1 VPPSPENRDRILQRV
16 TAEFVNDRQ
25 VLLLVV
31 AIALSLG
38 VVGCSSGS
46 KTSQK
51 TTGSTSPAAGTALP
65 AAPELAKPPADV
77 TADDF
82 DPALFDPQRSFIV
95 DNDWLPLEPGTRWV
109 HRGWTEEEGKRVPHT
124 IVFVITDLVK
134 EINGVRALVGW
145 ERDFSHGELVEAE
158 VITLAQDRGGNVW
171 HLGQYSEVYEEGE
184 FGGGSAWFVGALD
197 GAKAGIMMKAN
208 PELGS
213 PAYSE
218 GFAPAPY
225 FWDDWAKVYKVGE
238 STCVP
243 VDCFE
248 DVLVTDEFEPR
259 KPGAHQLKYYARGVG
274 NIRTGWR
281 GSDPDREELALAK
294 LEHLGPEQM
303 AAARGAALALE
314 NRANV
319 YGRTGPAETT
329 PAEASG

>member
-1 VPPSPENRDRILQRV
+1 V
-16 TAEFVNDRQ
+16 TF
-25 VLLLVV
+25 
-31 AIALSLG
+31 AIA
-38 VVGCSSGS
+38 VVIALCLAGCDSNDGPA
-46 KTSQK
+46 K
-51 TTGSTSPAAGTALP
+51 AAGAGATAP
-65 AAPELAKPPADV
+65 TSTAAGETIKAPEAFPPADV

-82 DPALFDPQRSFIV
+82 DPALFDPQRSFVV
-95 DNDWLPLEPGTRWV
+95 DNEWLPLEPGTRWE

-134 EINGVRALVGW
+134 EIDGVRALVGW
-145 ERDFSHGELVEAE
+145 ERDFSNGELVEAE

-171 HLGQYSEVYEEGE
+171 HFGQYSEVYEEGE

-225 FWDDWAKVYKVGE
+225 FWDDWAKVYKVEE

-243 VDCFE
+243 VNCFE

-281 GSDPDREELALAK
+281 GSDPDREVLVLAK
-294 LEHLGPEQM
+294 LEHLGPEGL
-303 AAARGAALALE
+303 AAARRAALALE
-314 NRANV
+314 DRASV
-319 YGRTGPAETT
+319 YGRTEPAEVR
-329 PAEASG
+329 PAGAVD

>member
-1 VPPSPENRDRILQRV
+1 MADRRSFHRFRTDARRGSV
-16 TAEFVNDRQ
+16 TF
-25 VLLLVV
+25 
-31 AIALSLG
+31 AIAVVIALCLAGLG
-38 VVGCSSGS
+38 CDSASEPAEDAA
-46 KTSQK
+46 TSAAP
-51 TTGSTSPAAGTALP
+51 TTSTAGGETTKAPAAF
-65 AAPELAKPPADV
+65 PPADV

-82 DPALFDPQRSFIV
+82 DPALFDPQRSFVV
-95 DNDWLPLEPGTRWV
+95 DNEWLPLEPGTRWE
-109 HRGWTEEEGKRVPHT
+109 HRGWTEEEGKRVSHT

-134 EINGVRALVGW
+134 EIDGVRALVGW
-145 ERDFSHGELVEAE
+145 ERDFSDGELVEAE

-171 HLGQYSEVYEEGE
+171 HFGQYSEVYEEGE

-243 VDCFE
+243 VDCFD

-281 GSDPDREELALAK
+281 GSDPDREVLVLAK
-294 LEHLGPEQM
+294 LEHLGPEGL
-303 AAARGAALALE
+303 AAARRAALALE
-314 NRANV
+314 DRASV
-319 YGRTGPAETT
+319 YGRTEPAEVR
-329 PAEASG
+329 PAGAVD

>member
-1 VPPSPENRDRILQRV
+1 LQSV
-16 TAEFVNDRQ
+16 TAEFVNGRQ

-51 TTGSTSPAAGTALP
+51 TTGSTSRAAGTTLP

-95 DNDWLPLEPGTRWV
+95 DNEWLPLEPGTRWV
-109 HRGWTEEEGKRVPHT
+109 HRGWTEEQGKRVPHT

-145 ERDFSHGELVEAE
+145 ERDFSDGELVEAE

-329 PAEASG
+329 PAEAAG

>member
-1 VPPSPENRDRILQRV
+1 MFAV
-16 TAEFVNDRQ
+16 A
-25 VLLLVV
+25 VLG
-31 AIALSLG
+31 ALCFA
-38 VVGCSSGS
+38 GCSGDSNPE
-46 KTSQK
+46 
-51 TTGSTSPAAGTALP
+51 PAAGTGATP
-65 AAPELAKPPADV
+65 TTSTAGSETTTVPEAFPPADV

-82 DPALFDPQRSFIV
+82 DPAFFDPERSFIV
-95 DNDWLPLEPGTRWV
+95 DNEWLPLEPGTRWM
-109 HRGWTEEEGKRVPHT
+109 HRGWTEEDGKRVPHT
-124 IVFVITDLVK
+124 IGFVITDLVK

-145 ERDFSHGELVEAE
+145 ERDFSDGELVEAE

-171 HLGQYSEVYEEGE
+171 HLGQYSVVYEEGE
-184 FGGGSAWFVGALD
+184 FVGGSAWFLGALE

-243 VDCFE
+243 VDCFD

-259 KPGAHQLKYYARGVG
+259 KPGAHQLKYYARDIG

-281 GSDPDREELALAK
+281 GSDPDREVLVLAK
-294 LEHLGPEQM
+294 SSISDRRGWRQEP
-303 AAARGAALALE
+303 RGACARE
-314 NRANV
+314 STV
-319 YGRTGPAETT
+319 YGRTGPAEPRT
-329 PAEASG
+329 AEG

>member
-1 VPPSPENRDRILQRV
+1 MPQSPENRDRILQSV
-16 TAEFVNDRQ
+16 TAELANGRQ
-25 VLLLVV
+25 VMLLVV

-46 KTSQK
+46 KTTQE
-51 TTGSTSPAAGTALP
+51 TTGSTSPAAGTTTP

-82 DPALFDPQRSFIV
+82 DPAFFDPERSFIV
-95 DNDWLPLEPGTRWV
+95 DNEWLPLEPGTRWM
-109 HRGWTEEEGKRVPHT
+109 HRGWTEEDGKRVPHT

-145 ERDFSHGELVEAE
+145 ERDFSDGELVEAE

-184 FGGGSAWFVGALD
+184 FGGGSAWFLGALD

-243 VDCFE
+243 VDCFD

-259 KPGAHQLKYYARGVG
+259 KPGAHQLKYYARGIG

-281 GSDPDREELALAK
+281 GSDPDREVLVLAK
-294 LEHLGPEQM
+294 LEHLGPEEL
-303 AAARGAALALE
+303 ATASRAALALE
-314 NRANV
+314 NRATV
-319 YGRTGPAETT
+319 YGRTGPAEPR
-329 PAEASG
+329 PAGAAG

>member
-1 VPPSPENRDRILQRV
+1 MFAV
-16 TAEFVNDRQ
+16 A
-25 VLLLVV
+25 VLG
-31 AIALSLG
+31 ALCFA
-38 VVGCSSGS
+38 GCSGDSNPE
-46 KTSQK
+46 
-51 TTGSTSPAAGTALP
+51 PAAGTGATP
-65 AAPELAKPPADV
+65 TTSTAGSETTMVPEAFPPADV

-82 DPALFDPQRSFIV
+82 DPAFFDPERSFIV
-95 DNDWLPLEPGTRWV
+95 DNEWLPLEPGTRWM
-109 HRGWTEEEGKRVPHT
+109 HRGWTEEDGKRVPHT

-145 ERDFSHGELVEAE
+145 ERDFSDGELVEAE

-184 FGGGSAWFVGALD
+184 FGGGSAWFLGALD

-243 VDCFE
+243 VDCFD

-259 KPGAHQLKYYARGVG
+259 KPGAHQLKYYARGIG

-281 GSDPDREELALAK
+281 GSDPDREVLVLAK
-294 LEHLGPEQM
+294 LEHLGPEEL
-303 AAARGAALALE
+303 AAASRAALALE
-314 NRANV
+314 NRATV
-319 YGRTGPAETT
+319 YGRTGPAEPR
-329 PAEASG
+329 PAGAAG

>member
-1 VPPSPENRDRILQRV
+1 MADRRSFHRFRTDARRGSV
-16 TAEFVNDRQ
+16 TF
-25 VLLLVV
+25 
-31 AIALSLG
+31 AIA
-38 VVGCSSGS
+38 VVIALCLAGCDSDDGPA
-46 KTSQK
+46 K
-51 TTGSTSPAAGTALP
+51 AAGAGATA
-65 AAPELAKPPADV
+65 ATSTAAGETTKAPEAFPPADV

-82 DPALFDPQRSFIV
+82 DPALFDPQRSFVV
-95 DNDWLPLEPGTRWV
+95 DNEWLPLEPGTRWE

-134 EINGVRALVGW
+134 EIDGVRALVGW
-145 ERDFSHGELVEAE
+145 ERDFSDGELVEAE

-171 HLGQYSEVYEEGE
+171 HFGQYSEVYEEGE

-225 FWDDWAKVYKVGE
+225 FWDDWAKVYKVEE

-281 GSDPDREELALAK
+281 GSDPDREVLVLAK
-294 LEHLGPEQM
+294 LEHLGPEGL
-303 AAARGAALALE
+303 AAARRAALALE
-314 NRANV
+314 DRASV
-319 YGRTGPAETT
+319 YGRTEPAEVR
-329 PAEASG
+329 PAGAVD

>member
-1 VPPSPENRDRILQRV
+1 MADRRPFHCFRTDARRGSV
-16 TAEFVNDRQ
+16 TF
-25 VLLLVV
+25 
-31 AIALSLG
+31 AIA
-38 VVGCSSGS
+38 VVIALCLAGCDSDDGPA
-46 KTSQK
+46 K
-51 TTGSTSPAAGTALP
+51 AAGAGATA
-65 AAPELAKPPADV
+65 ATSTAAGETTKAPEAFPPADV

-82 DPALFDPQRSFIV
+82 DPALFDPQRSFVV
-95 DNDWLPLEPGTRWV
+95 DNEWLPLEPGTRWE

-134 EINGVRALVGW
+134 EIDGVRALVGW
-145 ERDFSHGELVEAE
+145 ERDFSDGELVEAE

-171 HLGQYSEVYEEGE
+171 HFGQYSEVYEEGE

-281 GSDPDREELALAK
+281 GSDPDREVLVLAK
-294 LEHLGPEQM
+294 LEHLGPEGL
-303 AAARGAALALE
+303 AAARRAALALE
-314 NRANV
+314 DRASV
-319 YGRTGPAETT
+319 YGRTEPAEVR
-329 PAEASG
+329 PAGAVD

>member
-1 VPPSPENRDRILQRV
+1 M
-16 TAEFVNDRQ
+16 TF
-25 VLLLVV
+25 
-31 AIALSLG
+31 AIA
-38 VVGCSSGS
+38 VVIALCLAGCDSNDGPA
-46 KTSQK
+46 K
-51 TTGSTSPAAGTALP
+51 AAGAGATA
-65 AAPELAKPPADV
+65 ATSTAAGETTKAPEAFPPADV

-82 DPALFDPQRSFIV
+82 DPALFDPQRSFVV
-95 DNDWLPLEPGTRWV
+95 DNEWLPLEPGTRWE

-134 EINGVRALVGW
+134 EIDGVRALVGW
-145 ERDFSHGELVEAE
+145 ERDFSDGELVEAE

-171 HLGQYSEVYEEGE
+171 HFGQYSEVYEEGE

-225 FWDDWAKVYKVGE
+225 FWDDWAKVYKVEE

-281 GSDPDREELALAK
+281 GSDPDREVLVLAK

-303 AAARGAALALE
+303 AAARRAALALE
-314 NRANV
+314 DRASV
-319 YGRTGPAETT
+319 YGRTEPAEVR
-329 PAEASG
+329 PAGAVD